1 MNVVDTTIPVI
12 TLIGTGVTIV
22 RNALYTDSGA
32 TASDNLDGDI
42 TLNIVENGSVVS
54 SGLGAYTLTYNV
66 TDASGNTAILRGRAY
81 KEETS
86 VDELKHFA
94 EDAGKSAEEIA
105 AITEPVTELKFMADG
120 VIIQ

>member
-1 MNVVDTTIPVI
+1 VNVVDTTIPVI

-66 TDASGNTAILRGRAY
+66 TDASGNTANQVTRTVNVVPGD
-81 KEETS
+81 T
-86 VDELKHFA
+86 
-94 EDAGKSAEEIA
+94 
-105 AITEPVTELKFMADG
+105 PVLALIGSGTLNVEQGSIYSDL
-120 VIIQ
+120 